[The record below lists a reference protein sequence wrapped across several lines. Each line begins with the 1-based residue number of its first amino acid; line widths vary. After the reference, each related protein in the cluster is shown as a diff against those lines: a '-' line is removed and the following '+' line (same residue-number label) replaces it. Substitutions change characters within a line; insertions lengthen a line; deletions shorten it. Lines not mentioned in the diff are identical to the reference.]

1 MWMGKTAAGG
11 GLTLLYGGML
21 SFAVP
26 RVLLDTQFWIQM
38 DRDNESFRRFY
49 SRVSNSDDIE
59 VLFCYGNLMDLVK
72 ADHLDNLSVILA
84 ETVDTYIPVLPA
96 EGEEYNYSENP
107 IDAIPDKDQRKV
119 LKQIIGKKPDDAA
132 IRVIV
137 ATSDW
142 GSPDDVD
149 WKEGIRKWKEIHDEH
164 GIEYL
169 LSMAFEDYLKE
180 TEDGEGLHLDIQDI
194 DIAEYTKKMV
204 IIHRASLL
212 GPNER
217 LSENDFADLE
227 IVSAGI
233 MTSCDLVAIEAKW
246 KNVGLFERVNENLTA
261 GPVTVVSDFDD
272 LIDEIDVL
280 LNSE

>member
-1 MWMGKTAAGG
+1 M
-11 GLTLLYGGML
+11 
-21 SFAVP
+21 P

-38 DRDNESFRRFY
+38 DRDTESFRRFY

-72 ADHLDNLSVILA
+72 ADHQDNLSVILS

-96 EGEEYNYSENP
+96 EGEEYQYSDDP
-107 IDAIPDKDQRKV
+107 IDVIPQVTSRK
-119 LKQIIGKKPDDAA
+119 LLRQYTSNAPEDAT
-132 IRVIV
+132 IRAIV

-142 GSPDDVD
+142 GSPDDDD
-149 WKEGIRKWKEIHDEH
+149 WKEAVRDWKEVHDEY
-164 GIEYL
+164 GFEYM
-169 LSMAFEDYLKE
+169 LSIAFDDYLKE
-180 TEDGEGLHLDIQDI
+180 SEDGETLELDIRDI
-194 DIAEYTKKMV
+194 DIAEYAKKMV

-233 MTSCDLVAIEAKW
+233 MTSCDLVAIESKW
-246 KNVGLFERVNENLTA
+246 KNVDLFERVNEHLTA
-261 GPVTVVSDFDD
+261 DPITVVSDFDD
-272 LIDEIDVL
+272 LIAELDAL
-280 LNSE
+280 LDSE